1 MTRKQD
7 LIILFS
13 IFVSG
18 CTGVAS
24 LLPPNDPLERLK
36 YDIDTVLLDSIF
48 IPSRASIKVV
58 SLETHETLYER
69 DAKLLFRPASNIKLL
84 TSAAGIH
91 YLGPGFLF
99 KTSVH
104 ADSISPD
111 GILTGD
117 IYLKG
122 SGDPDLRTSH
132 LDSLARILRAS
143 GLNSITG
150 DVVGDVSY
158 FDDLYWGNG
167 WMWDDEPGSDEMF
180 ITPLSVNSNC
190 VKVRVEPGIWA
201 GDSALVSIEP
211 QTEYVMPINFAKTVT
226 DTIVQ
231 PLKVTRLFK
240 QRSNII
246 IVEGEILAGS
256 TPREEQLSVW
266 KPELY
271 AVQLFKEAL
280 MRSGVPVRGRARI
293 GTVSAHAS
301 ELTHHE
307 RRFDSIVVNLNKV
320 SDNLSAE
327 NTLKT
332 LAAVKRG
339 IPGKAVNGIYV
350 VNEFLSTL
358 GIDTTAYLM
367 ADGSGVSHYN
377 LLTTEM
383 LIQLLAAVYNRPD
396 LFPLFYESLPIAGV
410 DGTIRG
416 RMKAMAA
423 EGNVRAKTGTISGV
437 SSLSGYV
444 KSRENEMLAFSIMM
458 QNFIKPNRLYRE
470 AQDRIANL
478 LARFS
483 RRRVESAAVN

>member
-1 MTRKQD
+1 MYKKAV

-24 LLPPNDPLERLK
+24 LRPPGDPLERLRF
-36 YDIDTVLLDSIF
+36 DIDAVLADSIF
-48 IPSRASIKVV
+48 IPSRTSIKIV
-58 SLETHETLYER
+58 SLETHQTLYER
-69 DAKLLFRPASNIKLL
+69 DAKLLFRPASNMKLL
-84 TSAAGIH
+84 TSAAAIH
-91 YLGPGFLF
+91 FLGAGFLF

-111 GILTGD
+111 GILSGD

-122 SGDPDLRTSH
+122 FGDPGLQTSH
-132 LDSLARILRAS
+132 LDSLAGILKAS
-143 GLNSITG
+143 GLNTITG

-167 WMWDDEPGSDEMF
+167 WMWDDEPYSDEMF

-190 VKVRVEPGIWA
+190 VIVKVEPGIVA
-201 GDSALVSIEP
+201 GDSALVSIAP
-211 QTEYVMPINFAKTVT
+211 QTEYVVPINFAKTVT
-226 DTIVQ
+226 DTVIQ

-246 IVEGEILAGS
+246 IIDGQILAGS
-256 TPREEQLSVW
+256 TPRQEQLSVW

-271 AVQLFKEAL
+271 AAQLFKEAL
-280 MRSGVPVRGRARI
+280 MRAGVLVRGRSRI
-293 GTVSAHAS
+293 GTVSTGAT

-307 RRFDSIVVNLNKV
+307 RRFDSVVVNLNKV

-332 LAAVKRG
+332 LAAIKRG
-339 IPGKAVNGIYV
+339 VPGTAVSGIYV
-350 VNEFLSTL
+350 VNEFLATL
-358 GIDTTAYLM
+358 GIDTTGYLM
-367 ADGSGVSHYN
+367 VDGSGVSHYN

-383 LIQLLAAVYNRPD
+383 LIQLLRGMYNRHD
-396 LFPLFYESLPIAGV
+396 LFSLFYESLPIAGV
-410 DGTIRG
+410 DGTLRG

-458 QNFIKPNRLYRE
+458 QNFIKPNQLYRE

-483 RRRVESAAVN
+483 RRRIDSAAAN